1 MHNPNVNVEVN
12 DYQGVKMVISEAGF
26 IILNGQK
33 KLPPTQN
40 FFGPRSMYFS

>member
-33 KLPPTQN
+33 LPPTQN
-40 FFGPRSMYFS
+40 VLGPRSMYFS